1 MVGGTPTAESAT
13 DPQAKMFDGLN
24 AWRGG
29 FSNKKSKGIRSNF
42 PLDVYT
48 WGADLKSIGKYFA
61 CVEERFREHFRSL
74 LIYSYTTNNKMLI
87 KCYVVHVSTKYQF
100 MQCCVHVQTYKP

>member
-1 MVGGTPTAESAT
+1 
-13 DPQAKMFDGLN
+13 MFDGLN

-61 CVEERFREHFRSL
+61 CVEERFREHRSL
-74 LIYSYTTNNKMLI
+74 LIYSYTTNNKNANQMLRS
-87 KCYVVHVSTKYQF
+87 YMFQLRKYQF

>member
-1 MVGGTPTAESAT
+1 MDSMHGAAVSAT
-13 DPQAKMFDGLN
+13 
-24 AWRGG
+24 
-29 FSNKKSKGIRSNF
+29 KSPKEFVSIF

-74 LIYSYTTNNKMLI
+74 LIYSYTTNNRL
-87 KCYVVHVSTKYQF
+87 KC
-100 MQCCVHVQTYKP
+100 